1 MILEKMRSVNSILLD
16 SVNATGN
23 KHAVETFRNQLGLLN
38 TSTTQ
43 LEQLLNL
50 MEAMQ
55 DKAITPKIM
64 TAEIKTSLQNAVDSC
79 GEKVYDHSLDAS
91 TVQALKS
98 VVDLYRN
105 AIFSVWKQSADK
117 QCSPVI
123 ESLVSLRGILVN
135 KSEADEL
142 IGALQNAKVSPP
154 SSINAINKYLSNLEK
169 GKKLIED
176 MHFDSDSEVKAF
188 IRKVQSQR
196 ATVDD
201 LSPHILEW
209 LKDNHLT
216 NKIKLRF

>member
-91 TVQALKS
+91 TVQALKN

-105 AIFSVWKQSADK
+105 AIFSVWKQSVRVIKRFDLSIWTSLHMMIPCMLRRD
-117 QCSPVI
+117 QSP
-123 ESLVSLRGILVN
+123 GIMPPVPDWHLN
-135 KSEADEL
+135 GRMKRPSPFWIILSGPAQL
-142 IGALQNAKVSPP
+142 PP
-154 SSINAINKYLSNLEK
+154 SRQWPSSN
-169 GKKLIED
+169 
-176 MHFDSDSEVKAF
+176 
-188 IRKVQSQR
+188 R
-196 ATVDD
+196 
-201 LSPHILEW
+201 
-209 LKDNHLT
+209 
-216 NKIKLRF
+216 